1 MNLGWILE
9 LPWSW
14 TLMAGEWL
22 VRLTMLAYIPQR
34 RPPAAARTWL
44 LLIFLFPWAG
54 LVVYLIV
61 GRIQIP
67 KRRRTLLEKLSRT
80 VREAAQGLPPE
91 IRTPLDQLPEGV
103 ANAARLAERLTAFP
117 MLSGNTVELLSE
129 YEASLERL
137 ATDIQNAR
145 LRVHLLYY
153 IYGDDDVAERVTQAL
168 EQAAR
173 RGVQC
178 RLLLDGIGSKQAL
191 KTVAPRLRAVG
202 VEVTEVLP
210 VRFLRPRGTRVDIR
224 NHRKV
229 AIIDG
234 QIGYVGSQ
242 NVVAPRFVPGFPNE
256 ELVARVTGPIVAE
269 LGAVFWVDRLQE
281 TEPTADSS
289 PGWGPTERTG
299 DVVAQLIPSAPS
311 YRQQTFAMLLVS
323 LIHQARR
330 NVTITTPYFVP
341 DEPFLAALRT
351 GIERGVQ
358 VRLIVPLHSNQRLTV
373 LAQSSYYEELLEAG
387 VEIHQYRTHFLHA
400 KSLVIDDDLVIVGS
414 SNMDIRSF
422 AINAEANL
430 LIHDATVARQV
441 RELNQ
446 RHIDQSDRL
455 TLEAWRRRPLAI
467 RIAQNTARLADS
479 LL

>member
-1 MNLGWILE
+1 MNLGWIPE
-9 LPWSW
+9 FPWSW
-14 TLMAGEWL
+14 TLLAGEWL
-22 VRLTMLAYIPQR
+22 VRLSMLVYIPQR
-34 RPPAAARTWL
+34 RPAAAARTWL
-44 LLIFLFPWAG
+44 LLIFLFPWGG
-54 LVVYLIV
+54 LVIYLIV

-80 VREAAQGLPPE
+80 IRDAASGLPPE
-91 IRTPLDQLPEGV
+91 VRTPVDQLPEAV

-117 MLSGNTVELLSE
+117 MLSGNTVELLPE
-129 YEASLERL
+129 YAASLDRL
-137 ATDIQNAR
+137 ATDIQNAQN
-145 LRVHLLYY
+145 RVHLLYY
-153 IYGDDDVAERVTQAL
+153 IYGDDDVADRVTIAL

-202 VEVTEVLP
+202 VEVIEVLP

-229 AIIDG
+229 AVIDG
-234 QIGYVGSQ
+234 RIGYVGSQ
-242 NVVAPRFVPGFPNE
+242 NVVAPSFVPGFPNE

-269 LGAVFWVDRLQE
+269 LEAVFWVDLLQE
-281 TEPTADSS
+281 QEPAVDSS
-289 PGWGPTERTG
+289 PSWGPIARTG
-299 DVVAQLIPSAPS
+299 EVFAQLIPSAPS

-323 LIHQARR
+323 LIHQSRR

-351 GIERGVQ
+351 AIERGVQ
-358 VRLIVPLHSNQRLTV
+358 VRLIVPLHSNRRLTV
-373 LAQSSYYEELLEAG
+373 LAQSSHYEELLEAG

-400 KSLVIDDDLVIVGS
+400 KSLVIDDDLLIIGS

-422 AINAEANL
+422 AINAEVNL
-430 LIHDATVARQV
+430 LIHDADVARQV
-441 RELNQ
+441 RDLNQ
-446 RHIDQSDRL
+446 RHLDQSDRL
-455 TLEAWRRRPLAI
+455 TLESWQRRSLAA
-467 RIAQNTARLADS
+467 RVAQNTARLADS

>member
-14 TLMAGEWL
+14 SLMAGEWL
-22 VRLTMLAYIPQR
+22 VRLAMLAYIPQR

-54 LVVYLIV
+54 LLIYLIV

-67 KRRRTLLEKLSRT
+67 KRRRTLLDKLSRT

-137 ATDIQNAR
+137 ATDIRNAR

-289 PGWGPTERTG
+289 PGWGPTERKG

-311 YRQQTFAMLLVS
+311 HRQQTFAMLLVS

-351 GIERGVQ
+351 AIERGVQ

>member
-54 LVVYLIV
+54 LVVHLIV

-67 KRRRTLLEKLSRT
+67 KRRRTLLENLSRT

-137 ATDIQNAR
+137 AADIRNAR

-173 RGVQC
+173 KGVQC

-191 KTVAPRLRAVG
+191 KTVAPRLRAAG

-351 GIERGVQ
+351 AIERGVQ

>member
-191 KTVAPRLRAVG
+191 KTVAPRLRAAG

-351 GIERGVQ
+351 AIERGVQ

>member
-1 MNLGWILE
+1 MNLAWILE

-22 VRLTMLAYIPQR
+22 VRLAMLAYIPQR

-54 LVVYLIV
+54 LIVYLIV

-91 IRTPLDQLPEGV
+91 IRTPLDQLPESV

-129 YEASLERL
+129 YETSLERL

-191 KTVAPRLRAVG
+191 RTVAPRLRSVG

-269 LGAVFWVDRLQE
+269 LEAVFWVDRLQE

-289 PGWGPTERTG
+289 PGWGPAKRTG

-351 GIERGVQ
+351 AIERGVQ

>member
-173 RGVQC
+173 KGVQC

-191 KTVAPRLRAVG
+191 KTVAPRLRAAG

>member
-1 MNLGWILE
+1 MNLGWMLDF
-9 LPWSW
+9 PWSW
-14 TLMAGEWL
+14 TLLAGEWL
-22 VRLTMLAYIPQR
+22 VRLAMLAYIPQR

-44 LLIFLFPWAG
+44 LLILLFPWAG
-54 LVVYLIV
+54 LVIYLV
-61 GRIQIP
+61 LGRIQVP

-80 VREAAQGLPPE
+80 IRGAAKRLPPE
-91 IRTPLDQLPEGV
+91 IRTPIDQLPEGV

-117 MLSGNTVELLSE
+117 MLSGNTVELLFN
-129 YEASLERL
+129 YIDSLDRL
-137 ATDIQNAR
+137 TVDIQNSHH
-145 LRVHLLYY
+145 RVHLLYY
-153 IYGDDDVAERVTQAL
+153 IYGDDDVAEQITQAL

-191 KTVAPRLRAVG
+191 KTVAPRLRAAG

-229 AIIDG
+229 AVIDG
-234 QIGYVGSQ
+234 RIGYVGSQ
-242 NVVAPRFVPGFPNE
+242 NIVAPRFVPGFPNE
-256 ELVARVTGPIVAE
+256 ELVARVTGPIVSE
-269 LGAVFWVDRLQE
+269 LEAVFWVDRLQE
-281 TEPTADSS
+281 TEPAADSGPS
-289 PGWGPTERTG
+289 WGPVIRTG
-299 DVVAQLIPSAPS
+299 NVYAQLIPSAPS
-311 YRQQTFAMLLVS
+311 YRQQTFAMLVVS

-351 GIERGVQ
+351 AIERGVL

-400 KSLVIDDDLVIVGS
+400 KSLVIDDDLVIIGS

-430 LIHDATVARQV
+430 MIHDADAARQV
-441 RELNQ
+441 RDLNQ
-446 RHIDQSDRL
+446 RHLDQSDRL
-455 TLEAWRRRPLAI
+455 TLETWKRRPLGI

>member
-1 MNLGWILE
+1 
-9 LPWSW
+9 
-14 TLMAGEWL
+14 MAGEWL

-91 IRTPLDQLPEGV
+91 IRTPLEQLPEGV

-137 ATDIQNAR
+137 ATDIRNAR

-153 IYGDDDVAERVTQAL
+153 IYGDDDVAERVTHAL

-351 GIERGVQ
+351 AIERGVQ

>member
-1 MNLGWILE
+1 
-9 LPWSW
+9 
-14 TLMAGEWL
+14 MAGEWL

-137 ATDIQNAR
+137 ATDIRNAR

-351 GIERGVQ
+351 AIERGVQ

>member
-1 MNLGWILE
+1 
-9 LPWSW
+9 
-14 TLMAGEWL
+14 MAGEWL
-22 VRLTMLAYIPQR
+22 VRLAMLAYIPQR

-44 LLIFLFPWAG
+44 LLIFLFPWGG
-54 LVVYLIV
+54 LLIYLVV

-67 KRRRTLLEKLSRT
+67 KRRRTLLEDLSRN
-80 VREAAQGLPPE
+80 VHEAARGLPPE
-91 IRTPLDQLPEGV
+91 IRTPVDQLPESV
-103 ANAARLAERLTAFP
+103 AHAARLAERLTAFP
-117 MLSGNTVELLSE
+117 MLSGNTVELLPG
-129 YEASLERL
+129 YQASLDRL
-137 ATDIQNAR
+137 ATDIQDAR
-145 LRVHLLYY
+145 NRVHLLYY
-153 IYGDDDVAERVTQAL
+153 IYGDDDVAEGVTRAL

-229 AIIDG
+229 AVIDG
-234 QIGYVGSQ
+234 RIGYVGSQ

-269 LGAVFWVDRLQE
+269 LEAIFWVDRLQE
-281 TEPTADSS
+281 REPAVDSS
-289 PGWGPTERTG
+289 PSWVPVARTG
-299 DVVAQLIPSAPS
+299 NAHAQLIPSAPS
-311 YRQQTFAMLLVS
+311 YRHQTFAMLLVS

-351 GIERGVQ
+351 AIERGVQ
-358 VRLIVPLHSNQRLTV
+358 VRLVVPLHSNQRLTV

-387 VEIHQYRTHFLHA
+387 VEIHRYRTHFLHA
-400 KSLVIDDDLVIVGS
+400 KSLVIDDDLVIIGS

-430 LIHDATVARQV
+430 LIHDADVARQV

-446 RHIDQSDRL
+446 RHLDESDRL
-455 TLEAWRRRPLAI
+455 TLEAWQTRSLAS